1 MAIFNPILDAIGWL
15 LSIFYGVIPNLGVSI
30 ILLTFTIMGLLYPLT
45 AKQARSMIRMQMVQP
60 EIKRIQAKYKN
71 DRAALNEEMMKFYQ
85 ENKINPLAGCLPL
98 LVQMPIFFALFR
110 VLQNPYKYVPESSSL
125 FKALCTVPRGPDAG
139 VLATVDQC
147 SKGGAYGSQLPVPK
161 QFLGMNLSLSAP
173 DQLTTWASVLGFG
186 LVALVML
193 SGYLQSRQAQ
203 KRTPAINKQ
212 MALVT
217 KILPVFFGFIS
228 LNFPSGLVLY
238 FFVSNLWRLGQQ
250 EVIFRSIGTA
260 ANPKHKSLTGPKA
273 AAVVD
278 ADSRERSD
286 AGPGD
291 DTPVPAKPKKAPAP
305 RAARPAPS
313 GKPMIAPTGGGGLR
327 GLFRPPPP
335 PGAGAT
341 VRPATPPARKQ
352 STRSTRSTRA
362 TTPAPAERPGQAGRR
377 VSKKKKKR

>member
-110 VLQNPYKYVPESSSL
+110 VLRDPYKHVPETSSL
-125 FKALCTVPRGPDAG
+125 YRALCTPLGAADPVG
-139 VLATVDQC
+139 VNACGST
-147 SKGGAYGSQLPVPK
+147 KGLPIHEK
-161 QFLGMNLSLSAP
+161 FLGMDLSLSAP
-173 DQLTTWASVLGFG
+173 NQLSTWATVLGFA

-193 SGYLQSRQAQ
+193 SGFLQSRQAQ

-291 DTPVPAKPKKAPAP
+291 DTPVPAKPRI
-305 RAARPAPS
+305 RA
-313 GKPMIAPTGGGGLR
+313 
-327 GLFRPPPP
+327 
-335 PGAGAT
+335 
-341 VRPATPPARKQ
+341 
-352 STRSTRSTRA
+352 
-362 TTPAPAERPGQAGRR
+362 
-377 VSKKKKKR
+377 

>member
-1 MAIFNPILDAIGWL
+1 
-15 LSIFYGVIPNLGVSI
+15 
-30 ILLTFTIMGLLYPLT
+30 
-45 AKQARSMIRMQMVQP
+45 
-60 EIKRIQAKYKN
+60 
-71 DRAALNEEMMKFYQ
+71 
-85 ENKINPLAGCLPL
+85 
-98 LVQMPIFFALFR
+98 
-110 VLQNPYKYVPESSSL
+110 
-125 FKALCTVPRGPDAG
+125 
-139 VLATVDQC
+139 
-147 SKGGAYGSQLPVPK
+147 VPK
-161 QFLGMNLSLSAP
+161 QFLGMNLSFSAP
-173 DQLTTWASVLGFG
+173 DQLTTWASVLGFA

-260 ANPKHKSLTGPKA
+260 ANPKHKSLTGSKS
-273 AAVVD
+273 AAVVE
-278 ADSRERSD
+278 AESRERSD
-286 AGPGD
+286 EGASD
-291 DTPVPAKPKKAPAP
+291 ATPVPAKAKKAPAP
-305 RAARPAPS
+305 RATRPAPS

-352 STRSTRSTRA
+352 STRSTRSSRTA
-362 TTPAPAERPGQAGRR
+362 TPTPAERPGQAGRR